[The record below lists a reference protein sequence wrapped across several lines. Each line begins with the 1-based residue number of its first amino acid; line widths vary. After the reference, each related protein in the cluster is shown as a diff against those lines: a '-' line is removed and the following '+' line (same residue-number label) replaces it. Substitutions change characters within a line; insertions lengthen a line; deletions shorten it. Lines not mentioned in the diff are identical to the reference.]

1 MTYLDVYKS
10 CEKCVVRQY
19 CGTMIQ
25 STRLC
30 YSCQQPKLKPKNN
43 NNYKINEKK

>member
-10 CEKCVVRQY
+10 CEKCSVRQY

-30 YSCQQPKLKPKNN
+30 NSYPQYKLNKNN
-43 NNYKINEKK
+43 TSNNK